1 MVPPDVAADG
11 MHWQPRWA
19 AAALCLMALLGLSGW
34 LVGGH
39 GALLGQVAWLLAV
52 HSICLALIP
61 LLGPPTLVFSA
72 LYGLAMLPMVARLV
86 AGNLPYQWYLASV
99 LAVVFGLSA
108 LVARRHW
115 RTQEQALELRLAQQA
130 RVQRLELDAAQA
142 RQAVS
147 DAEHGL
153 AATEQSL
160 LLARRA
166 LHESVV
172 ECRMAQAQVNEAQ
185 AQRRTAERAS
195 AAKTQF
201 LAAASHDLRQPLHA
215 LGLFVQ
221 TLRSRHPAPPGLV
234 DNIGEAVIALDDLFT
249 ELLDITRIDAGAV
262 DVRAADF
269 VIEPLWRRLRLHF
282 EPVAFDKGLVLTL
295 RGGHHVAH
303 GDALLVERI
312 LRNLTANA
320 LRYTADGGV
329 LVAARRRRDRL
340 LLQVWDSGMGIAAG
354 DQGRVFDEF
363 VRITD
368 ASTDP
373 ATIAAQ
379 RGMGLGLAIVKRLA
393 KLMGTTVELRSIPGR
408 GSVFS
413 LTLPLGS
420 VQPNEPGE
428 SMDRARPAG
437 AFGAYP
443 MSGATSASGALGLG
457 PTLHGRRIVVLDAD
471 ATVRQ
476 TLSAWLGSWGAAVE
490 AFDSFEACQRWAGDP
505 IQPQSASASATV
517 DLWLVGWPAA
527 TWAQATPPQ
536 ASPDLDAYFGAGL
549 PVLWLGDAPV
559 SGNTLDQP
567 TRHVLDK
574 PIQPNRLRAMISFI
588 LGSASKY

>member
-1 MVPPDVAADG
+1 MARY
-11 MHWQPRWA
+11 HQPA
-19 AAALCLMALLGLSGW
+19 
-34 LVGGH
+34 
-39 GALLGQVAWLLAV
+39 Q
-52 HSICLALIP
+52 I
-61 LLGPPTLVFSA
+61 
-72 LYGLAMLPMVARLV
+72 
-86 AGNLPYQWYLASV
+86 AGK
-99 LAVVFGLSA
+99 G
-108 LVARRHW
+108 R
-115 RTQEQALELRLAQQA
+115 
-130 RVQRLELDAAQA
+130 
-142 RQAVS
+142 
-147 DAEHGL
+147 
-153 AATEQSL
+153 
-160 LLARRA
+160 
-166 LHESVV
+166 
-172 ECRMAQAQVNEAQ
+172 EAQ

-221 TLRSRHPAPPGLV
+221 TLRSRHPAPQGLV
-234 DNIGEAVIALDDLFT
+234 DNIGEAVTALDDLFT

-262 DVRAADF
+262 DMRATDF
-269 VIEPLWRRLRLHF
+269 AIEPVWRRLRLHF
-282 EPVAFDKGLVLTL
+282 EPVAFDKGLALTL

-303 GDALLVERI
+303 GDPLLVERI

-340 LLQVWDSGMGIAAG
+340 LLQVWDSGVGIAAG

-363 VRITD
+363 VRVAD

-373 ATIAAQ
+373 ATTGAQ

-393 KLMGTTVELRSIPGR
+393 TLMGTTVELRSIPGR

-413 LTLPLGS
+413 LALPLGS
-420 VQPNEPGE
+420 LKPNEPNE
-428 SMDRARPAG
+428 AIDPARPAG
-437 AFGAYP
+437 ASGV
-443 MSGATSASGALGLG
+443 SGAALGLG

-471 ATVRQ
+471 AALRQ

-490 AFDSFEACQRWAGDP
+490 AFDSFEACRRWAGDP

-574 PIQPNRLRAMISFI
+574 PIQPNRLRAMISFL
-588 LGSASKY
+588 LGSVSKH